1 MTPVDIRASVLT
13 LHQQAISLREISRL
27 LHLSRNTVRG
37 ILREPSPV
45 TSSPASVANE
55 VSQQQLSEVYARAKG
70 NAVRMAQILADE
82 YDQHPPY
89 STLTRWV
96 REAELRASPKR
107 SGEYHFEPGQEMQH
121 DTSPHKMEV
130 GGKAITAQCAGL
142 TLAYSRRLFIW
153 YYPRFTRFEA
163 KDFLL
168 RAALF
173 MDGTCPRCVIDNTSV
188 MLAGGAG
195 PDAVFAPE
203 MAAFARALGFKFMA
217 HRVNDPDRKARI
229 ERPFAWI
236 EGNFLPGRSFASFDD
251 VNAQALA
258 WCTEVANAKPK
269 RSLGMA
275 PEAAYVME
283 KPYLTRL
290 SAVLPA
296 VYEVFERVVDLYG
309 FVSVDTNRYSTPER
323 LVGKTVTVYKHYAS
337 IEIHYKRALVASHPR
352 LVGVRDVRSTLS
364 GHHTIPKRTPREPSL
379 QAQLL
384 CGQSPVIDAYVTA
397 LIKHLNGRG
406 TRALNRLLQ
415 LKRTYPAQPFMG
427 ALQQAL
433 KYGLFD
439 LTRLENLVLRHVAG
453 DFFALDDHSSDH
465 HPETQKTQE
474 TQDDEQAKDDS
485 DTDPA

>member
-1 MTPVDIRASVLT
+1 MTPIDIQASVLT
-13 LHQQAISLREISRL
+13 LHQQGTSVREISRL
-27 LHLSRNTVRG
+27 LHLARNTVRG
-37 ILREPSPV
+37 ILREPQGVQTPEPTV
-45 TSSPASVANE
+45 DEAT
-55 VSQQQLSEVYARAKG
+55 QQQLTEVYARAKG

-82 YDQHPPY
+82 YHLNPPY

-96 REAELRASPKR
+96 RQAQLRQPPKR

-130 GGKAITAQCAGL
+130 AGKSVTAQCAGL

-236 EGNFLPGRSFASFDD
+236 EGNFLPGRSFTSFDD
-251 VNAQALA
+251 LNAQALT

-283 KPYLTRL
+283 KPYLTSL
-290 SAVLPA
+290 SPVLPA

-337 IEIHYKRALVASHPR
+337 IEIHCKRTLVASHPR
-352 LVGVRDVRSTLS
+352 LVGVRDVRATLP
-364 GHHTIPKRTPREPSL
+364 GHHTIPKRAPRQPSL
-379 QAQLL
+379 QVQLL
-384 CGQSPVIDAYVTA
+384 CGQANVLDAYVTA
-397 LIKHLNGRG
+397 LIKHLNGRA

-415 LKRTYPAQPFMG
+415 MKRTYPAQPFLA
-427 ALQQAL
+427 ALAQAL

-439 LTRLENLVLRHVAG
+439 LTRLESLVLRHVAG
-453 DFFALDDHSSDH
+453 DFFALDEYSHDN
-465 HPETQKTQE
+465 HPNQ
-474 TQDDEQAKDDS
+474 QDDKGDEQTKNDS
-485 DTDPA
+485 DPDPA